1 MKIALVSAFRDS
13 SQSHVTR
20 WLDQVHALRDAIP
33 RGYTLRPIAV
43 EGDSRDDSTT
53 RYLEE
58 GSRGLAAVTGT
69 PLTVLHYSHGGPH
82 FGSVESAQRMAQLS
96 KLGEFWLYWVAQ
108 MDVDVVVYVDS
119 DLIWDTRTILQLVER
134 VANNGPHDVFAP
146 LVFAGPH
153 FYDVWAYRG
162 LDGAQFGPMAPY
174 HSSLADWVECGGHS
188 PIEPLTEVSSVGAC
202 VAFPRNAAADVP
214 SMNSNAFVGWCGALR
229 AAGYRIFVDP
239 TLSVRH
245 PA

>member
-13 SQSHVTR
+13 SQAHVTR

-33 RGYTLRPIAV
+33 HGYTLRPIAV

-58 GSRGLAAVTGT
+58 GSRGLAAATGT
-69 PLTVLHYSHGGPH
+69 PLTILHYSHGGPH

-96 KLGEFWLYWVAQ
+96 KLGEFWLRWVAAS
-108 MDVDVVVYVDS
+108 DVDIAVYVES
-119 DLIWDTRTILQLVER
+119 DLIWDARTILELVDH
-134 VANNGPHDVFAP
+134 AAHSDLDVFSP

-153 FYDVWAYRG
+153 FYDVWGFRG
-162 LDGAQFGPMAPY
+162 LDGAQFGPTAPY
-174 HSSLADWVECGGHS
+174 HSSLADWIGCGNFA
-188 PIEPLTEVSSVGAC
+188 PIEALTEVSSVGSC
-202 VAFPRNAAADVP
+202 VAFPRYAAANVP
-214 SMNSNAFVGWCGALR
+214 SMNGNAFVGWCEGLR
-229 AAGYRIFVDP
+229 AAGYRILVDP